1 MYNQYREGWIEV
13 ICGCMFAGKTEELIR
28 RINVLSYAR
37 KNILVFKPKID
48 DRYSTTEIA
57 SHAGSKVPCIVISE
71 AKEILDHVNYDT
83 DVVAIYEV
91 QFFDEDVVDICEYLA
106 DSGLRVMVAGL
117 DKDFR
122 GEPFGVLPDLL
133 TRAEFVTKL
142 TAVCAK
148 CGAPATRTQRI
159 INGKPAS
166 FNDPIVL
173 VGAKE
178 AYEPRC
184 RHCHEIV
191 EKPIKFENQKKMQ
204 FRPRK

>member
-1 MYNQYREGWIEV
+1 MYNQYREGLIEV

-71 AKEILDHVNYDT
+71 AKEILNHVNYDT
-83 DVVAIYEV
+83 DVVAIDEV

-191 EKPIKFENQKKMQ
+191 EKPIKFENQKKIQ

>member
-83 DVVAIYEV
+83 DVVAIDEV

-191 EKPIKFENQKKMQ
+191 EKPIKFENQKKIQ
-204 FRPRK
+204 FRPR

>member
-1 MYNQYREGWIEV
+1 MYNQYREGWLEV

-71 AKEILDHVNYDT
+71 AKEILNHVNYDT
-83 DVVAIYEV
+83 DVVAIDEV

-173 VGAKE
+173 VDAKE

-191 EKPIKFENQKKMQ
+191 EKPIKFENQKKIQ